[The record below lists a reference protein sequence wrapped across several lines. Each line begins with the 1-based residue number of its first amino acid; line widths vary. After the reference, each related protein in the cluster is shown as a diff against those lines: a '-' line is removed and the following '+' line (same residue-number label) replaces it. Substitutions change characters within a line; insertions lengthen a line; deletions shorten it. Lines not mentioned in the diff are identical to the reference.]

1 MGQSEDKARTR
12 FPKIQRE
19 ILNSV
24 TSVVQSNIVQKNAR
38 SEKGMGHNGSCPNPA
53 SRKFDVWLQLPRQMR
68 ILLGKYVHGGQKNL
82 QWEGNLPT

>member
-1 MGQSEDKARTR
+1 MLD
-12 FPKIQRE
+12 
-19 ILNSV
+19 
-24 TSVVQSNIVQKNAR
+24 QKKVR
-38 SEKGMGHNGSCPNPA
+38 VIMEVCPNPA

>member
-1 MGQSEDKARTR
+1 
-12 FPKIQRE
+12 
-19 ILNSV
+19 
-24 TSVVQSNIVQKNAR
+24 
-38 SEKGMGHNGSCPNPA
+38 MGHNGSCPNPA